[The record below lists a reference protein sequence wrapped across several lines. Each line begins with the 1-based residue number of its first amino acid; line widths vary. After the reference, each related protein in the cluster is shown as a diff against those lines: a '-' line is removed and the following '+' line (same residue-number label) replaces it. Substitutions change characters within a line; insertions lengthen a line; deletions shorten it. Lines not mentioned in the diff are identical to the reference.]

1 MRIAGT
7 VILYNPPNNILN
19 NIETYLDDLEFL
31 LIYDNSSNNHA
42 EKHFKNNSKFHYIW
56 EGENKGIAVRLNNAI
71 ETCKD
76 KNIDFLLTMDQDS
89 SFQSGDFLKYRNFI
103 TNYDSSCI
111 GMFGILHN
119 KKNIPSSKISEN
131 QILITS
137 GSVLNI
143 KNTKNIGKFDDK
155 LFIDHIDTDYCIRIF
170 NEKLKTIRLNEIV
183 LEHNEGEITHTRTL
197 MFKKESRMIHSPIR
211 IYFKTRNHLYLAKKH
226 RKFSKYIGY
235 NILLNIIKNNLLY
248 NSNKISTLY
257 YAIKGIIDSKK
268 LIKSLKY
275 NNKSNT

>member
-7 VILYNPPNNILN
+7 VILYNPPNNISN
-19 NIETYLDDLEFL
+19 NIETYLQDLEFL
-31 LIYDNSSNNHA
+31 LIYDNSSNNDA
-42 EKHFKNNSKFHYIW
+42 AKYFQNNDKFYYVW
-56 EGENKGIAVRLNNAI
+56 DGENKGIAFRLNNAI
-71 ETCKD
+71 EICED

-89 SFQSGDFLKYRNFI
+89 SFQSGDFLKYKNFI

-143 KNTKNIGKFDDK
+143 KNSKNIGKFDEL
-155 LFIDHIDTDYCIRIF
+155 LFIDHVDTDYCIRIF

-197 MFKKESRMIHSPIR
+197 MLKKESRMIHSPFR
-211 IYFKTRNHLYLAKKH
+211 LYYKTRNHFYLAKKH
-226 RKFSKYIGY
+226 KNFNHFIP
-235 NILLNIIKNNLLY
+235 NITLVNTVKNNLLY
-248 NSNKISTLY
+248 RNKRMSTLY
-257 YAIKGIIDSKK
+257 YTIKGLIDS
-268 LIKSLKY
+268 LKF
-275 NNKSNT
+275 